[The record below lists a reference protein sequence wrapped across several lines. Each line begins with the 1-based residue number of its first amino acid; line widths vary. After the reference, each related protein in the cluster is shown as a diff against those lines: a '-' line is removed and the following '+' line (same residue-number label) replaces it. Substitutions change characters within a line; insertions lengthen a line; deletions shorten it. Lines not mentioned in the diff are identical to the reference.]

1 MKFNLKTDGKRF
13 LVICLAAF
21 VSALN
26 IKIFVRTG
34 GLFPGGATG
43 LTILIQRSAE
53 KFFGLS
59 LPFSPIN
66 ILLNAFPIYIGFRF
80 IGKKFTLFSCLMI
93 VLGSAF
99 VDLIPATV
107 ITEDILL
114 ITIFGGI
121 INGTVS
127 SVCLL
132 MDATTGGTDFIA
144 VYLSQKKGVDSFN
157 VILGFNAIILSLSG
171 LLFGWD
177 KALYSIIYQYVTT
190 EVLHLLYRRYQKGT
204 LFIVTSYPQEVC
216 DAIHDVSHHGATMLE
231 GEGSHDHDE
240 RKVIYSVVSASQ
252 SRQVIAAVRAIDKHA
267 FINLIRTQELAGRFY
282 EPPKD

>member
-171 LLFGWD
+171 LLL
-177 KALYSIIYQYVTT
+177 AIVRT
-190 EVLHLLYRRYQKGT
+190 LL
-204 LFIVTSYPQEVC
+204 S
-216 DAIHDVSHHGATMLE
+216 
-231 GEGSHDHDE
+231 
-240 RKVIYSVVSASQ
+240 
-252 SRQVIAAVRAIDKHA
+252 
-267 FINLIRTQELAGRFY
+267 
-282 EPPKD
+282 